1 MKSDFGRHI
10 DHTLL
15 RPIATTTDIRRLCT
29 EAIEYGMAAVCVFPS
44 YVPMAREIL
53 KNSRVKIATV
63 IAFPFG
69 VTFTEIKEGEMR
81 ASAARG
87 ADEMD
92 FVINIASLK
101 SGDDKSIEEEMQYL
115 TAKARTL
122 GAITKFI
129 IETAYLT
136 EDEKVRACK
145 IGNRVQP
152 DFMKTSTRYGPSAA
166 TVEDIRFMRSNLL
179 PGIQIQPPRAGVENV
194 SRCDG
199 GGGTV
204 TAALQRSPVCV
215 VIVRKSPRIL
225 EAVEGAG
232 AELAVPLS
240 NECRV
245 VGVRDMGSRETGYF
259 RDEGGKWLC

>member
-53 KNSRVKIATV
+53 KESRVKIATV

-69 VTFTEIKEGEMR
+69 VTYTEIKEAEMR

-92 FVINIASLK
+92 FVINIAALK
-101 SGDDKSIEEEMQYL
+101 SGDDRAIEQEMQYL
-115 TAKARTL
+115 TSKARTI
-122 GAITKFI
+122 GVRTKFI

-136 EDEKVRACK
+136 DDEKVRVCK
-145 IGNRVQP
+145 VANRVKP
-152 DFMKTSTRYGPSAA
+152 DFMKTSTGYGPSGA
-166 TVEDIRFMRSNLL
+166 TVEDVRMMRSSLL
-179 PGIQIQPPRAGVENV
+179 PEIQIKAAGGIRSYAE
-194 SRCDG
+194 
-199 GGGTV
+199 
-204 TAALQRSPVCV
+204 ALQ
-215 VIVRKSPRIL
+215 L
-225 EAVEGAG
+225 LQAG
-232 AELAVPLS
+232 A
-240 NECRV
+240 
-245 VGVRDMGSRETGYF
+245 SRLGTSSGIKIIEEA
-259 RDEGGKWLC
+259 RKL